1 MAKPK
6 RERRSKSVPSSDK
19 REPLEV
25 EVRFSLSKPPPPPF
39 IVTPSAPQPAKKA
52 DGTEPPPLT
61 FRL

>member
-6 RERRSKSVPSSDK
+6 RVRRSKSVSSEEK

-39 IVTPSAPQPAKKA
+39 IGTPEAPQPAKKA
-52 DGTEPPPLT
+52 DGPEPSPLI

>member
-39 IVTPSAPQPAKKA
+39 IVTRETAQPVKKA
-52 DGTEPPPLT
+52 DGPELPPLT